1 MKLYFGGGLN
11 ENQYPFLV
19 EAATGSY
26 NFELAKDST
35 KLVPRAPF
43 DLKGTATNASDIR
56 GICQLITRADA
67 ETTLVQSGD
76 TVYKWNGSSTFT
88 NVGTVVATSQLR
100 DIYWSLG
107 DYIIMT
113 DLQKL
118 TPVKK
123 WDGTTFSTLA
133 TGLGATTLYAKY
145 GVVWRGRTWLC
156 NVTAGTDTPHLL
168 VASKFEDPTTYDI
181 TLRAAS
187 TTFSATGGTEAFY
200 MLTPDLRPINGV
212 CLFYDQLVVSTEGG
226 KLFVLTG
233 TSFTDYK
240 FQEFYPKSNC
250 IGPESIISAGDDVYY
265 MKTGG
270 AIESLKATQNFG
282 DVSTDDLSR
291 FILSTVNGLTACKTV
306 YDQTRQ
312 KVLFFVAGK
321 ILVLFKDVLIGGA
334 LVDDRGTKQRVS
346 PWSVYKTQLSAGLTP
361 SAVKY
366 MRIPGGTGYSVFFG
380 DSSGK
385 VYDLNGTGV
394 SGDGG
399 TSAIQCVRK
408 TRIIDDRDGIKT
420 QRSVTKGRVE
430 YSRVSQ
436 VSLSVSLDWSDE
448 YSTSTA
454 SVTLNGATASTSG
467 AYFSGSIYFGGAV
480 YFSQGFAFAQRVSHK
495 NFSNVGKGPGFTC
508 TVSTEDNLPYQV
520 NFIEF
525 L

>member
-1 MKLYFGGGLN
+1 MKLYFSGGLN
-11 ENQYPFLV
+11 ENQYPSLA
-19 EAATGSY
+19 EAATGSF

-56 GICQLITRADA
+56 GFCQLIKRDDT

-88 NVGTVVATSQLR
+88 NVGTVVSTSQLR
-100 DIYWSLG
+100 DVYWSLG
-107 DYIIMT
+107 DYLVIT

-123 WDGTTFSTLA
+123 WDGTTFSTLT

-145 GVVWRGRTWLC
+145 GVVWRGRTWLF

-168 VASKFEDPTTYDI
+168 VASKFEDPTSYDI

-226 KLFVLTG
+226 KLFVMTG
-233 TSFTDYK
+233 TGSTNYA

-250 IGPESIISAGDDVYY
+250 VGPESIVSAGDDVYY
-265 MKTGG
+265 MKVGG
-270 AIESLKATQNFG
+270 AIESLKATQRFG
-282 DVSTDDLSR
+282 DVETDDLSR
-291 FILSTVNGLTACKTV
+291 FILSTTNGLTACKTV

-321 ILVLFKDVLIGGA
+321 VLVLFKDLLYEGA
-334 LVDDRGTKQRVS
+334 LVDDKGTKQRVS
-346 PWSVYKTQLSAGLTP
+346 PWSVYRTQLSAGLTP

-366 MRIPGGTGYSVFFG
+366 MRKPGGTDYTVYFG
-380 DSSGK
+380 DSTGNI
-385 VYDLNGTGV
+385 YDMNGVGV
-394 SGDGG
+394 SGDAG
-399 TSAIQCVRK
+399 TTAIQMQRK
-408 TRIIDDRDGIKT
+408 TRIIDDRDGLHT
-420 QRSVTKGRVE
+420 MRSVTKGRVE
-430 YSRVSQ
+430 YSRVNQ
-436 VSLSVSLDWSDE
+436 VSLSITADWSDE
-448 YSTSTA
+448 YSSSVA
-454 SVTLNGATASTSG
+454 SVVLNGATASTSG
-467 AYFSGSIYFGGAV
+467 AYFGGSVYFGGAV

-495 NFSNVGKGPGFTC
+495 NFSHVGKGPGCTL